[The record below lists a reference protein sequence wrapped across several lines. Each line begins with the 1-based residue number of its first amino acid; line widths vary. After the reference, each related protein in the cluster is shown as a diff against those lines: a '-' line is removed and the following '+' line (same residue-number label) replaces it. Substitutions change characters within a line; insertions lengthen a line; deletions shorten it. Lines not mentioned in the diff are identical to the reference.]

1 MAATHSPAVVRPAT
15 PDKIVKVRLAQVL
28 SSVGNNRLPEAG
40 KFSLGQVTFRPCLPD
55 QAGNFVKNTH
65 FVYIKNQLGRNF
77 ARAYG
82 ARKRFNGV
90 YVKFKTSKHVST
102 FISQVGQASLASGR
116 QLFILACPAGRH
128 CFALCF
134 HRWFWDLKIAVNE
147 FTILSSPL
155 PPPPQERKVQIC
167 EGCMIYNET
176 LVEEDRFGV

>member
-1 MAATHSPAVVRPAT
+1 MAEPVKMAATHSPAVVRPAT

-134 HRWFWDLKIAVNE
+134 HRWFWDLKNCSQWIHNFK
-147 FTILSSPL
+147 FTPSPSSSREKSTNL
-155 PPPPQERKVQIC
+155 RGMYDI
-167 EGCMIYNET
+167 
-176 LVEEDRFGV
+176 